1 MADHVIVGGGVAA
14 TQAAETLRKLRPE
27 DTVTIV
33 AEEARPFYL
42 RPLLADFV
50 AGRVD
55 EDRLWRDYE
64 STAEAGGIAL
74 RSGRRATGIDRAAGT
89 LALDDGS
96 TLSYDRLLAATG
108 VKPRLPEI
116 PGIDL
121 EGVTAF
127 SAYADAVRMREWC
140 GKAKRAVVIGRGLQ
154 GVELTRALRL
164 RGLEVTMVVPD
175 ESPWFPQL
183 FQVKDDLVERA
194 MERRGVEV
202 VALDRP
208 AELVGN
214 EGRVAA
220 VKTHEGR
227 ELPADI
233 VGFAL
238 EQRARV
244 EFLVG
249 SGISLADGVI
259 VDARLRSTD
268 ERVFAAG
275 DAAQIEHEGKRW
287 PIGYGWLRAM
297 AQGDTAGRNMA
308 GEDAVAEMGD
318 ESQAQALYGMSLLA
332 RWD

>member
-1 MADHVIVGGGVAA
+1 MADHVIVGGGAAA
-14 TQAAETLRKLRPE
+14 TQAAETLRRLRSD

-33 AEEARPFYL
+33 AEEDRPFYV

-55 EDRLWRDYE
+55 EGRLWREFE
-64 STAEAGGIAL
+64 STAEAVGIAV
-74 RSGRRATGIDRAAGT
+74 RSGRRATGIDSEAGT
-89 LALDDGS
+89 IALDDGS
-96 TLSYDRLLAATG
+96 ALSYDRLLVAAG

-121 EGVTAF
+121 EGVTTF
-127 SAYADAVRMREWC
+127 SAYADAMRIREWC
-140 GKAKRAVVIGRGLQ
+140 AEAKRAVVIGRGLQ

-183 FQVKDDLVERA
+183 FQVRNDLIERA
-194 MERRGVEV
+194 IERRGVEV
-202 VALDRP
+202 IALDRP
-208 AELVGN
+208 AELAGN
-214 EGRVAA
+214 DGRVAA

-238 EQRARV
+238 DQRARI

-249 SGISLADGVI
+249 SGISLADGVV

-275 DAAQIEHEGKRW
+275 DVAQIEHEGKRR
-287 PIGYGWLRAM
+287 PLGYGWLRAM
-297 AQGDTAGRNMA
+297 EHGDTAGRNMA
-308 GEDAVAEMGD
+308 GEDAVAEMVD
-318 ESQAQALYGMSLLA
+318 ESQAQALYGVSLLA

>member
-1 MADHVIVGGGVAA
+1 MADHVIVGGGIAA
-14 TQAAETLRKLRPE
+14 TQAAQTLRALHPE

-33 AEEARPFYL
+33 SEETRPFYV

-55 EDRLWRDYE
+55 DARLWREFE
-64 STAEAGGIAL
+64 SEAGGVAVKG
-74 RSGRRATGIDRAAGT
+74 GRRATGIDREAGT
-89 LALDDGS
+89 IALDDGS
-96 TLSYDRLLAATG
+96 ALSFDRLLVATG

-116 PGIDL
+116 PGTDL
-121 EGVTAF
+121 DGVTAF
-127 SAYADAVRMREWC
+127 SAYADAVRVREWC
-140 GKAKRAVVIGRGLQ
+140 ERAKRAVVIGRGLQ

-183 FQVKDDLVERA
+183 FQVKDDLIERA

-202 VALDRP
+202 IALDRA

-214 EGRVAA
+214 EGRVTV

-238 EQRARV
+238 DQRARV

-249 SGISLADGVI
+249 SGISLADGVV
-259 VDARLRSTD
+259 VDAHLRSTD

-275 DAAQIEHEGKRW
+275 DVAQIEHEGKRRA
-287 PIGYGWLRAM
+287 IGYGWLRAM
-297 AQGDTAGRNMA
+297 EQGATAGRNMA
-308 GEDAVAEMGD
+308 GEDAVAEVGG
-318 ESQAQALYGMSLLA
+318 ESQAQALYGVSLLA

>member
-1 MADHVIVGGGVAA
+1 MADHVIVGGGAAA
-14 TQAAETLRKLRPE
+14 TQAAETLRRLRSD

-33 AEEARPFYL
+33 AEEDRPFYV

-55 EDRLWRDYE
+55 EGRLWRDFE
-64 STAEAGGIAL
+64 STAEAVGIAV
-74 RSGRRATGIDRAAGT
+74 RSGRRATGIDREVGT
-89 LALDDGS
+89 IALDDGS
-96 TLSYDRLLAATG
+96 ALSYDRLLVATG

-121 EGVTAF
+121 EGVTTF
-127 SAYADAVRMREWC
+127 SAYADAVRIREWC
-140 GKAKRAVVIGRGLQ
+140 AEAKRAVVIGRGLQ

-183 FQVKDDLVERA
+183 FQVRNDLIERA
-194 MERRGVEV
+194 IERRGVEV
-202 VALDRP
+202 IALDRP
-208 AELVGN
+208 AELAGKD
-214 EGRVAA
+214 GRVAA

-238 EQRARV
+238 DQRARI

-249 SGISLADGVI
+249 SGISLADGVV

-275 DAAQIEHEGKRW
+275 DVAQIEHEGKRR
-287 PIGYGWLRAM
+287 PLGYGWLRAM
-297 AQGDTAGRNMA
+297 EHGDTAGRNMA
-308 GEDAVAEMGD
+308 GENAVAEMVD
-318 ESQAQALYGMSLLA
+318 ESQAQALYGVSLLA